1 MCRIWEL
8 VHSYSLQLQSQKA
21 KQSVFYLHPCS
32 QKGPVVSACDNIQ
45 HTGGFLPPSRA
56 LVETASKNISCL
68 R

>member
-21 KQSVFYLHPCS
+21 KQSVFYLHPCL

-45 HTGGFLPPSRA
+45 HTMWVPPSQPC
-56 LVETASKNISCL
+56 SHGNSQ
-68 R
+68 